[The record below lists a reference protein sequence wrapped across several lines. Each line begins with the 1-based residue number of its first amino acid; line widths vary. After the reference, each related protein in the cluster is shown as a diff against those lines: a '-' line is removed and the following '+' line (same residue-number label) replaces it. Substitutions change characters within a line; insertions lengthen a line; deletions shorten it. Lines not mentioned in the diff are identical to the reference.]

1 MSALPRASAPKTPYC
16 VPLFGGAG
24 VIGCGD
30 DEPEPV
36 VLGGVTVREAVVA
49 GGEPL
54 FAVLLLLFQPAKIR
68 KPTSSSSETP
78 ATQLHMPPT
87 FSSRLLVQSSR
98 RIIGSLKRGIRKTGI
113 SHGIL
118 HSSGRFVSSQHEENP
133 LAVRAVPKFRPVPL
147 DESSSILKT
156 GPLRAC

>member
-1 MSALPRASAPKTPYC
+1 MKYEIYC
-16 VPLFGGAG
+16 VPLFDGAGVDGAG

-49 GGEPL
+49 GGEELL
-54 FAVLLLLFQPAKIR
+54 FAVLLLLFQPAMIR
-68 KPTSSSSETP
+68 KPISSSSETP

-87 FSSRLLVQSSR
+87 FSSR
-98 RIIGSLKRGIRKTGI
+98 RIAGSLKRGIRKTWI

-118 HSSGRFVSSQHEENP
+118 LSSGRFVSSSRQKMRYAAAP
-133 LAVRAVPKFRPVPL
+133 GDAVHFRCA
-147 DESSSILKT
+147 S
-156 GPLRAC
+156 